1 MNGHAVI
8 VGGGIGGLLAAHS
21 LAGRFERVTV
31 LERERYLADAGSP
44 APPAR
49 RGVPQSRCLHLLM
62 AAGAA
67 AFDELMPG
75 WREEALAL
83 GATPFDAS
91 ADAALRLSAG
101 WLPRTPSGITTY
113 ACSRALLETVLRRGL
128 AGKANVRVRGGRKVV
143 GLLGDRLCERVRG
156 VRTAARRDIA

>member
-8 VGGGIGGLLAAHS
+8 IGGGIGGLLAAHA
-21 LAGRFERVTV
+21 LAGRFERVTI
-31 LERERYLADAGSP
+31 LERDRYPPDSSSA

-75 WREEALAL
+75 WREEPVAR
-83 GATPFDAS
+83 GAVPFDAS
-91 ADAALRLSAG
+91 ADAVIAF
-101 WLPRTPSGITTY
+101 P
-113 ACSRALLETVLRRGL
+113 RGL
-128 AGKANVRVRGGRKVV
+128 AAADRFGHHDVRLLPRPSRGRAAPWFRTEADSAGA
-143 GLLGDRLCERVRG
+143 RG
-156 VRTAARRDIA
+156 PEGPGAAQ

>member
-1 MNGHAVI
+1 LRSGLNGQVAI
-8 VGGGIGGLLAAHS
+8 IGGGIGGLLAAHA
-21 LAGRFERVTV
+21 LANRFERVTI
-31 LERERYLADAGSP
+31 LERDRYPHDESSV

-83 GATPFDAS
+83 GAAPFDAS
-91 ADAALRLSAG
+91 ADAPLKLSAG
-101 WLPRTPSGITTY
+101 WLPRSPSGITTY
-113 ACSRALLETVLRRGL
+113 ACSTGPGSCIASSRRG
-128 AGKANVRVRGGRKVV
+128 
-143 GLLGDRLCERVRG
+143 
-156 VRTAARRDIA
+156 